1 MKRSLFSKKFV
12 LAGLA
17 IVIMS
22 GVGWLAFE
30 HGPMAPNR
38 VTAASAE
45 IVDLQSSVFGIG
57 TVEAQ
62 RSYVIGPTAASRVKR
77 MLVDVGDAVQAGQ
90 LLAEMD
96 PVDLDDRAAA
106 AQAALQ
112 KARYA
117 IAGASAQLR
126 DTEARNAV
134 AASKAE
140 RYVALGKQKFLSPTA
155 VEAQQQ
161 EALSAQAGVSAARA
175 GQDAARQE
183 LGRLAA
189 EQAAIGKQRSNL
201 LLRAPVAGIVTARD
215 AEPGST
221 LVAGQSALRMIDPA
235 SIWVKTRIDQA
246 RSSGLKAGLPASVLL
261 RSRPHDAFSGTIAR
275 IELNSDSVTEER
287 LVSVAFKQIPSAIPL
302 GELAEITIFF
312 PPIPQALTVPNAAL
326 RKIGTQ
332 DGVWQLRQGRLK
344 FQPIRIGERAL
355 NGKVQVLSGLVK
367 GDQVIVHS
375 ERELHEGDKV
385 SIVDALAKGAK

>member
-1 MKRSLFSKKFV
+1 MKRPLFSKKFV

-17 IVIMS
+17 IAIMS

-45 IVDLQSSVFGIG
+45 IADLQSSVFGIG

-117 IAGASAQLR
+117 IEGASAQLR

-134 AASKAE
+134 AASKSE

-246 RSSGLKAGLPASVLL
+246 RSGGLKTGLPASVLL

-275 IELNSDSVTEER
+275 IELNGDSVTEER

-355 NGKVQVLSGLVK
+355 NGKVQVLAGLAK